1 MRKNSRIITLAV
13 AAAVMMAVTACG
25 SKDKTETT
33 ASTEATTEAVT
44 TTAAAETSLSEA
56 ESTEAE
62 DQTEEEETDEAEEA
76 AEETTASASGEI
88 GSDGVFQAAN
98 GKFEI
103 KVPAGWTIDDGSDD
117 EYVTFLSANGEDML
131 EIMTIS
137 GSSADSV
144 REIYPDTAE
153 EYKNMVSRG
162 DGMEILSYDVNTKED
177 GSQTFQYSMKYTN
190 PSDGIHYLAESGTY
204 DAAKQTYSCATGTVM
219 STDEAVAKQIEEAVK
234 SFKIK

>member
-103 KVPAGWTIDDGSDD
+103 KVPAGWTIDEGSDD

-219 STDEAVAKQIEEAVK
+219 STDEAVAKQIGRAHV
-234 SFKIK
+234 

>member
-1 MRKNSRIITLAV
+1 MRLRKPQKRRQRLHRERSV
-13 AAAVMMAVTACG
+13 PTAC
-25 SKDKTETT
+25 
-33 ASTEATTEAVT
+33 
-44 TTAAAETSLSEA
+44 
-56 ESTEAE
+56 
-62 DQTEEEETDEAEEA
+62 
-76 AEETTASASGEI
+76 
-88 GSDGVFQAAN
+88 FMAAN

-103 KVPAGWTIDDGSDD
+103 KVPAGWTIDEGSDD

-190 PSDGIHYLAESGTY
+190 PSDGIHYLQNQVLMMRQSRPTPVQQEL
-204 DAAKQTYSCATGTVM
+204 
-219 STDEAVAKQIEEAVK
+219 
-234 SFKIK
+234 

>member
-62 DQTEEEETDEAEEA
+62 DQTEEGKRQMRAEEA

-103 KVPAGWTIDDGSDD
+103 KVPAGWTIDEGSDD
-117 EYVTFLSANGEDML
+117 EYVTFLSQMGRHA

-162 DGMEILSYDVNTKED
+162 DGMEILSYDVNTKGMKPD
-177 GSQTFQYSMKYTN
+177 LPVFHMKYTN

-204 DAAKQTYSCATGTVM
+204 DAAKQTYSCNRNCDVNR
-219 STDEAVAKQIEEAVK
+219 
-234 SFKIK
+234 